1 MNISLGKYSPSD
13 REREIINRK
22 IEEENSINDGI
33 MFESWDRLMFKWQL
47 NSCYYLITSTNF
59 YLRSLYK
66 LEARKKKIKFTR
78 KLQFC

>member
-13 REREIINRK
+13 REREINRINRK

-47 NSCYYLITSTNF
+47 NSCYI
-59 YLRSLYK
+59 
-66 LEARKKKIKFTR
+66 
-78 KLQFC
+78 